1 MIKYFSLIFLLLFSA
16 CSVQPTTKSSK
27 MLTMKTK
34 QFRFSDLAYIS
45 QTSDAL
51 EIDLYVVGKAFKKIS
66 IDIMVCVEGEGCM
79 RKSTF
84 NEQYLSS
91 AYPDDLLKNIFLGK
105 PIYEGKNMF
114 KTDNGFMQDILEKD
128 VDIAYGVNS
137 EEIYFKDRRNKIV
150 IKIREVK

>member
-66 IDIMVCVEGEGCM
+66 IDTMVCVEGEGCM

>member
-66 IDIMVCVEGEGCM
+66 IDTMVCVEGEGCM

-91 AYPDDLLKNIFLGK
+91 AYPDDLLKNVFLGK

-114 KTDNGFMQDILEKD
+114 KTDNGFMQDILEQN